1 MAFRGQI
8 VHINLS
14 TRTIEKH
21 TLSPRLFEDYLGGR
35 GIGVRLLI
43 DSVDP
48 DVDPLSPQN
57 VVIICAGTLTG
68 TFAPGAARL
77 TVTAKSVET
86 GIYCKSSVGGHFAPE
101 LKFAG
106 YDALKITGASSK
118 PVYIS
123 IQNESIQ
130 ICDAQHLWGK
140 DVRLTNRILKAELE
154 DAKTNILAI
163 GPAGENLVAYSGI
176 AASVY
181 RQAARGGLGAIFG
194 SKKLKAIAV
203 RGTIPL
209 RVADPKRFQQVAL
222 TAREQVR
229 NDQDRFYRYFLFG
242 TNRGVVGAN
251 QSGANSVK
259 NFQTT
264 YLPEAYK
271 TGGEY
276 IREKYLIR
284 ENGCGSCV
292 LTCGRS
298 YEIEH
303 GPYAGTYSEG
313 PEWEAGSCFG
323 ARLFNNDPEIMLKA
337 NEISNINGLD
347 LLSATG
353 VIAFAMECYQR
364 GLLTNKQTEGLQ
376 IEWGNGPVVLELLE
390 KIIKREGIGE
400 LLSKPILEICK
411 EIGQGSEQYAMQ
423 IKGLPLSS
431 VELRSTVP
439 YALAFA
445 VNPRGGDHLHTEI
458 MCQFGSTLEHSKIA
472 NRITGTSRGTDPL
485 FYEGKAKLVT
495 YHEEVCC
502 ASDCLGVCFMHTLS
516 SHRVTPELLAEMFQA
531 ATGISMD
538 VQKLR
543 RAGERVINLERMFNV
558 HQGLGRADDT
568 LPSRFFEEIPG
579 GPGKGRKINR
589 KRFDQ
594 LLQEFYHLRGWSAN
608 GIPTEKRLKMLGLDD
623 LLLHAAK

>member
-8 VHINLS
+8 VHIDLT

-35 GIGVRLLI
+35 GIGARFLI

-48 DVDPLSPQN
+48 EVDPLSPQS
-57 VVIICAGTLTG
+57 VVLICAGTLTG

-77 TVTAKSVET
+77 TITAKSVET

-130 ICDAQHLWGK
+130 IRDAQHLWGK

-176 AASVY
+176 VASVY

-209 RVADPKRFQQVAL
+209 RVADPERFRQVAL

-323 ARLFNNDPEIMLKA
+323 ARL
-337 NEISNINGLD
+337 
-347 LLSATG
+347 
-353 VIAFAMECYQR
+353 
-364 GLLTNKQTEGLQ
+364 
-376 IEWGNGPVVLELLE
+376 LLE
-390 KIIKREGIGE
+390 KIIKKEGIGE
-400 LLSKPILEICK
+400 LLSRPILEICK
-411 EIGQGSEQYAMQ
+411 EIGQGSEQYAIQ

-431 VELRSTVP
+431 VELRSTIP

-458 MCQFGSTLEHSKIA
+458 MCQFGSTLEHIEIA

-538 VQKLR
+538 VKKLR

-558 HQGLGRADDT
+558 HRGLGRADDT
-568 LPSRFFEEIPG
+568 LPSRFFKEIPG

-589 KRFDQ
+589 KRFEQ

-608 GIPTEKRLKMLGLDD
+608 GIPTEKRLRMLGLSD
-623 LLLHAAK
+623 LSLHAAK